1 FGHFYGSSHV
11 SAPPDASCTPS
22 LSRNKDGLLI
32 SDLDLNLCRQLKDKW
47 GFCMTASEST
57 AVGTQV
63 SILNEVKR
71 DLKGVRVEVRRQNY
85 KRRYKVQGL
94 TAQPISQL
102 NFIDEMGATKTIVQ
116 YFKEKYNVQPHF
128 QVGTDAKPP
137 YLSMEVGY
145 FILLLFEN
153 FLNLLCLLKFQRKY
167 NVHLLMS
174 ILFVKLR

>member
-1 FGHFYGSSHV
+1 VVTSGHSWEYMTKDDDLRFGGRRFCVEWKIDFGHFYGSSHV

-47 GFCMTASEST
+47 GFCMTAS
-57 AVGTQV
+57 
-63 SILNEVKR
+63 
-71 DLKGVRVEVRRQNY
+71 
-85 KRRYKVQGL
+85 
-94 TAQPISQL
+94 
-102 NFIDEMGATKTIVQ
+102 FIDEMGATKTIVQ